1 MGEKKTGK
9 SPMTISQWPEQER
22 PREKLL
28 HRGAGA
34 LSPAELLAIFI
45 RSGVPGKT
53 AVDVARDLMDR
64 YGGLRELLA
73 ASPEELCETPGLG
86 EAKYVQLQAGLE
98 LGKRFLEEKLKRE
111 IVLGSTR
118 DTRDYLQAQLR
129 DRKNEVFCILFLD
142 NRHRV
147 LVFEELFQGTLNG
160 TAVYPRE
167 VVMRALKHNA
177 AAVILVH
184 NHPSGVAEPSR
195 ADELLT
201 TRLKEALSLVDIR
214 LLDHLVVGDGET
226 VSFSERGLI

>member
-1 MGEKKTGK
+1 MAITD
-9 SPMTISQWPEQER
+9 WPELER

-28 HRGAGA
+28 ERGPEAF
-34 LSPAELLAIFI
+34 SDAEILAIFL
-45 RSGVPGKT
+45 RTGVPGKT
-53 AVDVARDLMDR
+53 AVDVARDLLSR
-64 YGGLRELLA
+64 FGGLRELLA
-73 ASPEELCETPGLG
+73 ASPDELCQAPGIG

-98 LGKRFLEEKLKRE
+98 MGRRYLAERLGRGEALS
-111 IVLGSTR
+111 STA
-118 DTRDYLQAQLR
+118 DTRQFLQAQLR
-129 DRKNEVFCILFLD
+129 DRQNEVFCVLFLD

-167 VVMRALKHNA
+167 IVKRALRHNA

-201 TRLKEALSLVDIR
+201 NRLKEALSLVDIR